1 MGITVSG
8 GARRVQPTKLDLL
21 EDKLSLIL
29 RMRDLT
35 ESAELTGNGAE
46 ERYID
51 LITRREAIVKQLRA
65 LDASL
70 SGYAREEGE
79 DRLLT
84 LISKASAEVLEM
96 ENELDSRVP
105 DLMNGIKDRLKRIKD
120 GRNINRAYQAS
131 LFGTMGAGTY
141 DLTK

>member
-1 MGITVSG
+1 M
-8 GARRVQPTKLDLL
+8 
-21 EDKLSLIL
+21 SLIL